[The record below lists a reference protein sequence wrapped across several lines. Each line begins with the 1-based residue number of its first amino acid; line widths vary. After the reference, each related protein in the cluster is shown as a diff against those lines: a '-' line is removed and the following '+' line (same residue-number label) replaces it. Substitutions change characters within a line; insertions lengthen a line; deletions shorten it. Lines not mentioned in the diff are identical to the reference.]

1 VMPMQMVVARSM
13 TDRRTTMYLLAA
25 FAGFALVLAA
35 IGLYSVLSYG
45 VRRRVREIG
54 IRMALGADGRGV
66 VRMVIADALRPTLV
80 GIVVG
85 LLAAIAIRR
94 VVASLLFG
102 VSPGDPLTF
111 AAVSALLVGVALA
124 SSALPAYA
132 ATRVDPNLALRDD

>member
-1 VMPMQMVVARSM
+1 
-13 TDRRTTMYLLAA
+13 
-25 FAGFALVLAA
+25 
-35 IGLYSVLSYG
+35 
-45 VRRRVREIG
+45 
-54 IRMALGADGRGV
+54 MALGADGRGV